1 MTRSIFHRYPSW
13 RWALAA
19 TSAAAMLLIGSTAFA
34 STGGSSGSSSDTWT
48 TTVQVVS
55 GVSGGIPTP
64 MSGATGLT
72 ADATDDNSNGTY
84 YFAHGIGLT
93 VSAPSTVSSAGYSVE
108 ASQTLLSQGGSGLA
122 NATVYLYVEYANSTL
137 AGATGRTEGAVGLQ
151 TPSGAGHIALTS
163 SFENVLG
170 YILSC
175 PGTAASTYKLA
186 VVNTDPLTAGTYS
199 GAITFQ
205 TAITS
210 SS

>member
-93 VSAPSTVSSAGYSVE
+93 VSAPSTVSADYSVE

-122 NATVYLYVEYANSTL
+122 NATVYLHVDYTSSTL
-137 AGATGRTEGAVGLQ
+137 ADATYAAGGGALK
-151 TPSGAGHIALTS
+151 TPSNNSAIALTS
-163 SFENVLG
+163 SFETVVGNT
-170 YILSC
+170 LSW
-175 PGTAASTYKLA
+175 PGDAASTYVLD
-186 VVNTDPLTAGTYS
+186 VTNTDPLTAGTYS